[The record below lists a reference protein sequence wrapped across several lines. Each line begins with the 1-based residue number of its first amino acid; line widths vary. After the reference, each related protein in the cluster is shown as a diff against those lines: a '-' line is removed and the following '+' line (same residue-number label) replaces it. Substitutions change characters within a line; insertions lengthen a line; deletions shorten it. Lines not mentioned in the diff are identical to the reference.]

1 MDRIRTLSLAVAT
14 GALAIAVAVTPAAAQ
29 QPPPNAAACTQ
40 AGNVEAIIDDSGSM
54 LLTDSNELRRSGM
67 QLFVNTASN
76 AKRTLG
82 AVQFGSEASTV
93 FAPGLIGTT
102 KGAMIAALN
111 TTINGDDGATDYNKA
126 FAKATADNPN
136 AQARIFLTDGEHTS
150 FPGYE
155 NGHRGGPPTYVVGLG
170 IGAPGQGNAGA
181 DLLQLIATETGGRYF
196 PDVDA
201 ASLQPVFNTISSVV
215 GCAAAPKTL
224 TTKPFVRVGQQQSRK
239 LGIANGSRN
248 LDLVL
253 NWADP
258 NNRFTASAL
267 AALGRKGKVLATLS
281 GKGDP
286 KKLIVKRSKAST
298 FQTFSVRKPKG
309 TRTLKMVIRAVQ
321 LQGTEPVVAQLTQRR

>member
-1 MDRIRTLSLAVAT
+1 MNRIRTLSSAAAT
-14 GALAIAVAVTPAAAQ
+14 GALAVAVAVAPAAAG
-29 QPPPNAAACTQ
+29 PTANAAACSQ
-40 AGNVEAIIDDSGSM
+40 AGNVEAIVDDSGSM

-67 QLFVNTASN
+67 QLFINTASN

-93 FAPGLIGTT
+93 FAPGLIATG
-102 KGAMIAALN
+102 KGPMIAALN

-126 FAKATADNPN
+126 FAKAATDNPN

-150 FPGYE
+150 FPAYG

-224 TTKPFVRVGQQQSRK
+224 TTKPFTRTGQEQSRK
-239 LGIANGSRN
+239 LGIANRSRN

-258 NNRFTASAL
+258 NNRFTAAAL
-267 AALGRKGKVLATLS
+267 AALGRNGKVLATLS

-286 KKLIVKRSKAST
+286 KKLKVKRSKATT

-309 TRTLKMVIRAVQ
+309 TRTLRMVIRAVQ
-321 LQGTEPVVAQLTQRR
+321 LQGVEPVVAQLTQRR

>member
-1 MDRIRTLSLAVAT
+1 MDRIRTLSLAAAT
-14 GALAIAVAVTPAAAQ
+14 GVLAIAVAVTPAAAE
-29 QPPPNAAACTQ
+29 PTANAAACSQ

-54 LLTDSNELRRSGM
+54 ALTDLNELRRSGM

-82 AVQFGSEASTV
+82 AVQFGTEASTV
-93 FAPGLIGTT
+93 FAPGLIATN
-102 KGAMIAALN
+102 KGAMISALN
-111 TTINGDDGATDYNKA
+111 TAIGADDGGTDYNNA
-126 FAKATADNPN
+126 FARATADNPN
-136 AQARIFLTDGEHTS
+136 AQARIFLTDGEHNP
-150 FPGYE
+150 FPPYA

-170 IGAPGQGNAGA
+170 IGAPGQGNAAA

-215 GCAAAPKTL
+215 GCSAAPKTL
-224 TTKPFVRVGQQQSRK
+224 TTKPFTRTGQEQSRK
-239 LGIANGSRN
+239 LGIASRSRN

-253 NWADP
+253 NWADS
-258 NNRFTASAL
+258 NNRFTAAAL
-267 AALGRKGKVLATLS
+267 AALGRNGKVLATLS

-286 KKLIVKRSKAST
+286 KKLAVKRSKAST